1 MECFDPQHAK
11 GDPITNP
18 SFFVH
23 MVGFDPL
30 HELGGPFP
38 GCPPLPLQRLADL
51 AAGASVLIEVLGVR
65 FLVEECFGY
74 WMVLSM
80 FWFSWIPCFSA

>member
-1 MECFDPQHAK
+1 MECYHPEQK
-11 GDPITNP
+11 GRALCRGP
-18 SFFVH
+18 S
-23 MVGFDPL
+23 
-30 HELGGPFP
+30 
-38 GCPPLPLQRLADL
+38 PLPLQRLADL

-74 WMVLSM
+74 RTGLSM